1 MILCLK
7 KLICFSQLP
16 AYILEFQATEACLE
30 MILGMTGQ
38 SDIHASLV
46 LDLRATNF

>member
-1 MILCLK
+1 MLK
-7 KLICFSQLP
+7 KQQLIFVFQLP